1 MGILWGYP
9 QDILWVWDGYGDRNS
24 VPTAALGFYCQIFSI
39 DDLISA
45 ADKKLFRQISNETHC
60 LHPLLSKQ
68 KLLKYLIISEIAAT
82 NICFGKLKHNTIQKQ
97 FPQQMFIFLYLVLY
111 VFTVCC
117 V

>member
-1 MGILWGYP
+1 MGMGIEIPSP
-9 QDILWVWDGYGDRNS
+9 QQPWDFIARFL
-24 VPTAALGFYCQIFSI
+24 ALMN